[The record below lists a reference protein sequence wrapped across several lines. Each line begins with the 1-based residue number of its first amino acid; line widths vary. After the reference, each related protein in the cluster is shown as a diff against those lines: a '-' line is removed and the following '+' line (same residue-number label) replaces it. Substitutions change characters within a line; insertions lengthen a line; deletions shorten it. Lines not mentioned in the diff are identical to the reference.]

1 MGWKRNNRKSLDKE
15 SHILSIVMYLKFRKL
30 SFVLLTLH

>member
-1 MGWKRNNRKSLDKE
+1 MGWKRNDRKSLDKE
-15 SHILSIVMYLKFRKL
+15 SQILSIVMYLKFRKL